1 MKNISE
7 LISNIKVIQTLGD
20 TTMPVSAIVSD
31 SRKAA
36 FGTMFIAVKGTQTDG
51 HSFIPQVIEQGC
63 TIIVVE
69 KLPESVNNSIIYI
82 QVENTSETL
91 GKIASNFYNNP
102 SEKLK
107 LVAITGTNGKTTCAT
122 LLFNLFREFGH
133 SSGLLSTVQ
142 NQINEQ
148 IIPATHTTPDAISL
162 NKLLADMVNAGCE
175 YVFMEASSHAIEQNR
190 IAGLTIAGAAFTNI
204 TQDHLDY
211 HITFDNYIKAKK
223 KLFDNLDIDAF
234 ALYNKDDRNG
244 AIMVQNTKA
253 AKYSFALNAP
263 ADFKAKII
271 ESDFNGLLLNI
282 DGEEAWYRLVG
293 RFNAYNILTVYSV
306 AFLLGKS
313 KEEIITAL
321 SNLGSVT
328 GRFDYIMSP
337 NKLMAI
343 VDYAHTPDAL
353 KNVLETINEIRS
365 RNETLYT
372 IIGCGG
378 NRDAGKRPIMAKVAA
393 EMSDKVIFT
402 SDNPRDENAEEIINQ
417 MQEGVP
423 GLHYKKTLRITD
435 RREAIKTAVS
445 MANPMD
451 IILLAGKGHETYQE
465 ISGVKYD
472 FDDKK
477 IIIELIEKLE
487 K

>member
-1 MKNISE
+1 VKTIKE
-7 LISNIKVIQTLGD
+7 VISNVNIVEVVGD
-20 TTMPVSAIVSD
+20 TSLPVSAIVSD
-31 SRKAA
+31 SRKALKDM
-36 FGTMFIAVKGTQTDG
+36 MFVAVKGTQTDG
-51 HSFIPQVIEQGC
+51 HNYIPKVIEQGC
-63 TIIVVE
+63 VIIVVE
-69 KLPESVNNSIIYI
+69 QIPQVINEGIVYI
-82 QVENTSETL
+82 QVNNTSEAL
-91 GKIASNFYNNP
+91 GQISSNFYNNP

-122 LLFNLFREFGH
+122 LLFNLFTKLGH
-133 SSGLLSTVQ
+133 SCGLLSTVQ

-162 NKLLADMVNAGCE
+162 NKLLADMVDAGCE
-175 YVFMEASSHAIEQNR
+175 YVFMEASSHSIEQNR
-190 IAGLTIAGAAFTNI
+190 IAGLTITGAAFTNI

-211 HITFDNYIKAKK
+211 HHTFDNYIKAKK

-244 AIMVQNTKA
+244 SIMVQNTKA

-271 ESDFNGLLLNI
+271 ECDFNGLLLNI

-293 RFNAYNILTVYSV
+293 RFNAYNILTVYAV

-328 GRFDYIMSP
+328 GRFDYFMSP
-337 NKLMAI
+337 KKLMAI
-343 VDYAHTPDAL
+343 IDYAHTPDAL
-353 KNVLETINEIRS
+353 QNVLQTINDIRS

-378 NRDAGKRPIMAKVAA
+378 NRDAGKRPMMAKVAA

-402 SDNPRDENAEEIINQ
+402 SDNPRDENPETIIDQ
-417 MQEGVP
+417 MQVGVSA
-423 GLHYKKTLRITD
+423 LHYKKTLRIVD

-465 ISGVKYD
+465 IAGVKHE

>member
-1 MKNISE
+1 MKNIKE
-7 LISNIKVIQTLGD
+7 LISNIKVIQILGD
-20 TTMPVSAIVSD
+20 TSISISAVVSD

-36 FGTMFIAVKGTQTDG
+36 KGMMFIAVKGTQTDG
-51 HSFIPQVIEQGC
+51 HSFIPKVIEQGC
-63 TIIVVE
+63 NIIVVE
-69 KLPESVNNSIIYI
+69 QLPESLDKDIIYI
-82 QVENTSETL
+82 QVENTSKAL
-91 GKIASNFYNNP
+91 GKIASNFYDNP
-102 SEKLK
+102 SRKVK

-122 LLFNLFREFGH
+122 LLFNLFRELGH
-133 SSGLLSTVQ
+133 SCGLLSTVQ

-148 IIPATHTTPDAISL
+148 IIHATHTTPDPISL
-162 NKLLADMVNAGCE
+162 NKLLADMVDVGCE
-175 YVFMEASSHAIEQNR
+175 YVFMEASSHAIDQNR
-190 IAGLTIAGAAFTNI
+190 IAGLTIVGAAFTNI

-211 HITFDNYIKAKK
+211 HHTFDNYIKAKK

-244 AIMVQNTKA
+244 SVIVQNTKA
-253 AKYSFALNAP
+253 VKYSFALNAP

-271 ESDFNGLLLNI
+271 ECDFNGLLLNI

-306 AFLLGKS
+306 AFLLGKN

-321 SNLGSVT
+321 SNLGSVA
-328 GRFDYIMSP
+328 GRFDYIVSSK
-337 NKLMAI
+337 KLMAI
-343 VDYAHTPDAL
+343 IDYAHTPDAL
-353 KNVLETINEIRS
+353 QNVLETINDIRT

-378 NRDAGKRPIMAKVAA
+378 NRDAGKRPMMAKVAA
-393 EMSDKVIFT
+393 ELSDKVIFT
-402 SDNPRDENAEEIINQ
+402 SDNPRDENAEEIIDQ
-417 MQEGVP
+417 MQVGVP
-423 GLHYKKTLRITD
+423 GLYYKKTLRITD

-451 IILLAGKGHETYQE
+451 IILVAGKGHENYQE
-465 ISGVKYD
+465 IGGVKYD

>member
-1 MKNISE
+1 MKNIKE
-7 LISNIKVIQTLGD
+7 LISNVKVIQILGE
-20 TTMPVSAIVSD
+20 TSMTVSAIVAD
-31 SRKAA
+31 SRKAVE
-36 FGTMFIAVKGTQTDG
+36 GMMFIAVKGTQTDG
-51 HSFIPQVIEQGC
+51 HSFIPNVIEQGC
-63 TIIVVE
+63 NIIVVE
-69 KLPESVNNSIIYI
+69 HLPESINKSIIYI
-82 QVENTSETL
+82 QVANTSEAL
-91 GKIASNFYNNP
+91 GQIASNFYNNP
-102 SEKLK
+102 SEKIK
-107 LVAITGTNGKTTCAT
+107 LIAITGTNGKTTCAT
-122 LLFNLFREFGH
+122 LLFNLFRKLGH
-133 SSGLLSTVQ
+133 SCGLLSTVQ
-142 NQINEQ
+142 NQIDGQ
-148 IIPATHTTPDAISL
+148 IILATHTTPDAISL
-162 NKLLADMVNAGCE
+162 NKLLADMVEAGCE

-211 HITFDNYIKAKK
+211 HHTFENYIKAKK

-244 AIMVQNTKA
+244 SIMVQNTKA

-271 ESDFNGLLLNI
+271 ECDFNGLLLNI

-293 RFNAYNILTVYSV
+293 RFNAYNILTVYAV
-306 AFLLGKS
+306 AFLLGKN

-321 SNLGSVT
+321 SDLGSVT

-337 NKLMAI
+337 KKLMAI

-378 NRDAGKRPIMAKVAA
+378 NRDAGKRPMMAQVAA
-393 EMSDKVIFT
+393 KMSDKVIFT
-402 SDNPRDENAEEIINQ
+402 SDNPREENPEDIIDQ
-417 MQEGVP
+417 MQVGVP
-423 GLHYKKTLRITD
+423 GLYYKKTLRITD

-465 ISGVKYD
+465 IAGVKYD